1 LAQLALL
8 IIPVALFTA
17 LGFLAPHATSLAPGL
32 SAFFASGALV
42 GYWILGAL
50 VAGLVATA
58 EWIRRTLRPEPS
70 DLPPLE

>member
-8 IIPVALFTA
+8 IVPVALFTA
-17 LGFLAPHATSLAPGL
+17 LGFLARHVSSAAPGL
-32 SAFFASGALV
+32 SLLLASGALV

-50 VAGLVATA
+50 VAGLVTTA

-70 DLPPLE
+70 DLPPPE